1 MRRARRGFGVPR
13 RLSLQ
18 ARLTLLLLS
27 ALLLVLVPLG
37 AFTLQEARR
46 ASLATLS
53 DALLVRLGFY
63 SAVTPGD
70 LVPLAALANEFGG
83 YGFVYHTEEGAD
95 AGAGSGALRFTD
107 TAAHTLPES
116 VRRAL
121 EAGATY
127 TGLHGDALFAV
138 VPLEGG
144 AVGLSVQAGAIG
156 TLTQRLLSAY
166 ALAALGLFALVGLL
180 GAQLLRLVLAP
191 LNRMAA
197 AIARRSPDN
206 LAPLAVPDL
215 PEVRPIAERLNQLLR
230 ELSRALERSAAQE
243 RSARRFAAQ
252 ASHELRTPLA
262 ALSGYLEVLQRRPDE
277 PRALAGALRE
287 MARMRGLLD
296 ALLTLARLEGRA
308 RISAP
313 PLELRA
319 FVRERFPHLALAG
332 AAEPVYTRADPELLE
347 VALRN
352 LLRNAERY
360 GAPPVT
366 LSVLSREGRAQLVVE
381 DAGPGFPEAL
391 LARVLEP
398 FVYGAA
404 GEGAAGGEGARG
416 TGLGLA
422 IVRAVM
428 AVHGG
433 DVVAENAP
441 HGGARVTLRFSFPS
455 GWGGERFSQG
465 G

>member
-1 MRRARRGFGVPR
+1 MRLRRLR

-70 LVPLAALANEFGG
+70 LMALAAIANEFGG
-83 YGFVYHTEEGAD
+83 YGFVYDAEGGMGEGD
-95 AGAGSGALRFTD
+95 GSLRFTD
-107 TAAHTLPES
+107 TGAHMLPES

-127 TGLHGDALFAV
+127 AGVHGDALFAV
-138 VPLEGG
+138 VPLEAG

-166 ALAALGLFALVGLL
+166 ALAGLGLFALVGLL

-197 AIARRSPDN
+197 AIACRSPDN
-206 LAPLAVPDL
+206 LAPLAIPEL

-252 ASHELRTPLA
+252 ASHELRTPLT
-262 ALSGYLEVLQRRPDE
+262 ALSGYLEVLRRCPDE

-287 MARMRGLLD
+287 MTRMRGLLD

-308 RISAP
+308 RVSAP

-319 FVRERFPHLALAG
+319 FVRERFPHLLLATST
-332 AAEPVYTRADPELLE
+332 EPVYARADPELLE

-352 LLRNAERY
+352 LLSNAERY

-366 LSVLSREGRAQLVVE
+366 AGILCCEGRAQLVIE

-391 LARVLEP
+391 LALVLEP
-398 FVYGAA
+398 FVYG
-404 GEGAAGGEGARG
+404 ESETGGERARG

-433 DVVAENAP
+433 DVLAENAP
-441 HGGARVTLRFSFPS
+441 HGGARVILRFSSLS
-455 GWGGERFSQG
+455 G
-465 G
+465 